1 MSRYIS
7 YLIDDVRQSTENT
20 DFSDTIG
27 IKDAEFLRYL
37 NDGQKRI
44 QNLIVQKHP
53 SVFLVEKTYSIVSGQ
68 EAYTLPNDAFMGN
81 KVTQVEYSYNST
93 GNEYFYPLRPGS
105 LFERVRGTS
114 GYSLNRPEKYIR
126 KSGKILLVPPP
137 TTGSGQLI
145 ITYVQRL
152 PKLDLRRGSVASVT
166 LDSSSN
172 TIPALALNVS
182 TDSVDSTE
190 LSKFTRVSFVDEEGN
205 VKMSNVKVTEI
216 NASTGL
222 VTVDPSFNYQN
233 GETISVGNYI
243 VAGNY
248 SSTHVMLDDLVE
260 RYLIAYATFKIL
272 QRDSNLTDL
281 STQQEVLVAM
291 EEEIVMAYSEIS
303 DDIVEIPEII
313 SDDDSWGW

>member
-7 YLIDDVRQSTENT
+7 YLIDDVRESTENT

-27 IKDAEFLRYL
+27 IKNSEFLRYL

-53 SVFLVEKTYSIVSGQ
+53 SVFLAEKTYSIVGSQ
-68 EAYTLPNDAFMGN
+68 EAYTLPPDAFMGN
-81 KVTQVEYSYNST
+81 KVTQVEYSYQST

-105 LFERVRGTS
+105 LYERVRGTS

-126 KSGKILLVPPP
+126 KAGQILLVPPP
-137 TTGSGQLI
+137 TSNNGQLI
-145 ITYVQRL
+145 VTYVQKQ

-166 LDSSSN
+166 LDSSTN
-172 TIPALALNVS
+172 TITTLTLNVS

-190 LSKFTRVSFVDEEGN
+190 LDKFTRVSFVDEEGN
-205 VKMSNVKVTEI
+205 IQMSNVKVTAI
-216 NASTGL
+216 NASTGEI
-222 VTVDPSFNYQN
+222 TVDPSFTYEN
-233 GETISVGNYI
+233 GETISVGDYI
-243 VAGNY
+243 VAGAY
-248 SSTHVMLDDLVE
+248 STTHVMLDDLVE

-272 QRDSNLTDL
+272 QRDSNITDL
-281 STQQEVLVAM
+281 STQQSVLLAM

-303 DDIVEIPEII
+303 DDIMEIPEIL
-313 SDDDSWGW
+313 SDDDTWGF